1 MKIHQKI
8 GILVTVLAMIIT
20 VNPIMALDNSQ
31 ESINPYVEVYIIDQN
46 KSCFAVDTMIV
57 KIDDG
62 FAVECSFNVDCD
74 EYKTVEV
81 IDVIL

>member
-1 MKIHQKI
+1 MKIHQKT

-31 ESINPYVEVYIIDQN
+31 ESINPYIEVYIIDQN

-57 KIDDG
+57 KIDVG

>member
-1 MKIHQKI
+1 MRIHQKI

-46 KSCFAVDTMIV
+46 KSGFAVDPQVI
-57 KIDDG
+57 I
-62 FAVECSFNVDCD
+62 SLD
-74 EYKTVEV
+74 E
-81 IDVIL
+81 

>member
-31 ESINPYVEVYIIDQN
+31 KSINPYVEVYIID
-46 KSCFAVDTMIV
+46 
-57 KIDDG
+57 
-62 FAVECSFNVDCD
+62 
-74 EYKTVEV
+74 
-81 IDVIL
+81 